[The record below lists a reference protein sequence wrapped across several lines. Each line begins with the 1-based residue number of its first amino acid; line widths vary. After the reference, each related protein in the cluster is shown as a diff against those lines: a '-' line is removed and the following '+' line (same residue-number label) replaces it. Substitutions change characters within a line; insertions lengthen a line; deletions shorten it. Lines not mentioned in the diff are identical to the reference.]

1 MQREEDFP
9 GTELL
14 TELYRRKCGFNP
26 TAVMDRALE
35 KRGITDESFIR
46 SAQVIFGRRAIRGK
60 VRFLEAKTEADR
72 TIDEILEMRRRRLQE
87 EA

>member
-14 TELYRRKCGFNP
+14 TELTRRKCGFDP
-26 TAVMDRALE
+26 TAVMDKAIE
-35 KRGITDESFIR
+35 ERGITDESLIR
-46 SAQVIFGRRAIRGK
+46 SLQVIFGRRAIQGK
-60 VRFLEAKTEADR
+60 IRFWKAKVAANE
-72 TIDEILEMRRRRLQE
+72 TIDEVIEMRRRRLQE